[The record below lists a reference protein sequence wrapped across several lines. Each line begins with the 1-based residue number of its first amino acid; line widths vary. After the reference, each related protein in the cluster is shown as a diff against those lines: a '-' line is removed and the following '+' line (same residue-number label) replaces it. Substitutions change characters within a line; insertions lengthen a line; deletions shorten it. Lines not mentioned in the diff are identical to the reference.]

1 MRHALPL
8 FLISPIAV
16 VIGLAFSSWY
26 GWAFLCASLL
36 CLYAFQAWHFT
47 RLDRWTRNPVI
58 DTSLEG
64 KGAWDTIFGRLYHH
78 EKDLRT
84 QITLREQ
91 NIDLLRSAVQALA
104 DGVVLLDLQNHVV
117 FCNSTAEMQLG
128 LQLSADRGQSILHL
142 VRQPEFVDYLEHADF
157 AQSLTLRPERYRD
170 RIYTIHIIPY
180 AGSRRL
186 MQIKDVT
193 QAERIDQTRRDFVA
207 NVSHEL
213 RTPLTVLIGFLE
225 TLQTLEL
232 TTEERDHF
240 LQLMA
245 EQSQRMQSIVQD
257 LLTLSTIESAPPP
270 ENTTVDMTTLT
281 QKLQRDAETLSQG
294 KHHIVVAGCDPENL
308 RGSETELFS
317 ALGNLVTNAVRYT
330 PEGGTITLRWHV
342 SARGVDFSVQDTG
355 AGIAAEHI
363 PRLTERFYRVDKG
376 RSRHSGGT
384 GLGLAIAKHAITRH
398 QGQLEIRSE
407 LGKGSCFV
415 AHFPVSRLA

>member
-1 MRHALPL
+1 MRHAFPL
-8 FLISPIAV
+8 LLIVPFAAAL
-16 VIGLAFSSWY
+16 GWAFSAWQ
-26 GWAFLCASLL
+26 GWAFLCIALL
-36 CLYAFQAWHFT
+36 VLYGFQAWHFS

-64 KGAWDTIFGRLYHH
+64 KGAWDTIFARLYHH

-91 NIDLLRSAVQALA
+91 NIELLRSAVQALA

-117 FCNSTAEMQLG
+117 FCNNTAEMQLG
-128 LQLSADRGQSILHL
+128 LQLTADRGQSILHL
-142 VRQPEFVDYLEHADF
+142 VRQPEFVDYLERADF
-157 AQSLTLRPERYRD
+157 SQPLTLRPERYRD

-186 MQIKDVT
+186 LQIKDVT

-213 RTPLTVLIGFLE
+213 RTPLTVLSGFLE
-225 TLQTLEL
+225 TLQTLEI
-232 TTEERDHF
+232 TAAERDHF
-240 LQLMA
+240 LQLMM
-245 EQSQRMQSIVQD
+245 EQSQRMQAIVQD
-257 LLTLSTIESAPPP
+257 LLTLSAIESAPPP
-270 ENTTVDMTTLT
+270 ENNVADMANLLL
-281 QKLQRDAETLSQG
+281 QLQRDAETLSQG
-294 KHHIVVAGCDPENL
+294 RHCITIATCDAHNL
-308 RGSETELFS
+308 RGSEAELFS

-330 PEGGTITLRWHV
+330 PGGGTITLRWEISPH
-342 SARGVDFSVQDTG
+342 SAVFSVQDTG
-355 AGIAAEHI
+355 AGIAPEHI

-384 GLGLAIAKHAITRH
+384 GLGLAIAKHVITRH

-407 LGKGSCFV
+407 LGKGSCFT
-415 AHFPVSRLA
+415 AHFPISRLA

>member
-1 MRHALPL
+1 MRHALL
-8 FLISPIAV
+8 LLLITLIAV
-16 VIGLAFSSWY
+16 VIGWAFPAWY

-36 CLYAFQAWHFT
+36 CLYAYQSWHFS

-64 KGAWDTIFGRLYHH
+64 RGSWDTIFGRLYHH
-78 EKDLRT
+78 EKDLRE
-84 QITLREQ
+84 QIALREK

-104 DGVVLLDLQNHVV
+104 DGVVLLDLQNNVV
-117 FCNSTAEMQLG
+117 FCNNTAEMQLG
-128 LQLSADRGQSILHL
+128 LQLVVDRGQSILHL
-142 VRQPEFVDYLEHADF
+142 VRQPEFVDYLERADF
-157 AQSLTLRPERYRD
+157 SQPLTLRPERYRD

-193 QAERIDQTRRDFVA
+193 QAERVDQTRRDFVA

-225 TLQTLEL
+225 TLQTLAL
-232 TTEERDHF
+232 STAERDHF
-240 LQLMA
+240 LQLMM

-257 LLTLSTIESAPPP
+257 LLTLSAIESAPPP
-270 ENTTVDMTTLT
+270 ENTVIDMANL
-281 QKLQRDAETLSQG
+281 LQQLQHDAETLSQG
-294 KHHIVVAGCDPENL
+294 RHRIVVASCDAGQL
-308 RGSETELFS
+308 RGSEAELFS
-317 ALGNLVTNAVRYT
+317 ALSNLVTNAVRYT
-330 PEGGTITLRWHV
+330 PEGGTITLCWDV
-342 SARGVDFSVQDTG
+342 SPHNAAFSVQDTG

-415 AHFPVSRLA
+415 AHFPINRLA

>member
-1 MRHALPL
+1 
-8 FLISPIAV
+8 
-16 VIGLAFSSWY
+16 
-26 GWAFLCASLL
+26 
-36 CLYAFQAWHFT
+36 
-47 RLDRWTRNPVI
+47 
-58 DTSLEG
+58 
-64 KGAWDTIFGRLYHH
+64 
-78 EKDLRT
+78 
-84 QITLREQ
+84 
-91 NIDLLRSAVQALA
+91 
-104 DGVVLLDLQNHVV
+104 
-117 FCNSTAEMQLG
+117 
-128 LQLSADRGQSILHL
+128 
-142 VRQPEFVDYLEHADF
+142 
-157 AQSLTLRPERYRD
+157 
-170 RIYTIHIIPY
+170 
-180 AGSRRL
+180 
-186 MQIKDVT
+186 
-193 QAERIDQTRRDFVA
+193 
-207 NVSHEL
+207 
-213 RTPLTVLIGFLE
+213 
-225 TLQTLEL
+225 
-232 TTEERDHF
+232 
-240 LQLMA
+240 
-245 EQSQRMQSIVQD
+245 
-257 LLTLSTIESAPPP
+257 
-270 ENTTVDMTTLT
+270 MTTLT